1 MSTADWARTLAEAHA
16 RMHAE
21 HDVERHLLDDLER
34 AVAERAPASRVHD
47 LLRQLVEHTN
57 LHFLSEQ
64 LVMRQLA
71 YPGLEAHEREHDEL
85 MAQARQ
91 LQQHVEAG
99 EVEPTLR
106 FIAAMR
112 HWLTSHMAGKDE
124 ALSRHL
130 AGGTA

>member
-1 MSTADWARTLAEAHA
+1 MSSADWAKALADAHA
-16 RMHAE
+16 RMHTE
-21 HDVERHLLDDLER
+21 HEIERHLLDDLER
-34 AVAERAPASRVHD
+34 AVAERAQAGQVHE

-71 YPGLEAHEREHDEL
+71 YPGLEAHEQEHDDL

-112 HWLTSHMAGKDE
+112 HWLTAHMAGKDQ
-124 ALSRHL
+124 ALARYL
-130 AGGTA
+130 AAGGS